1 MTLEYLLWFDG
12 PRKKSGSVD
21 RLGRESSRGVK
32 GSELRFQG
40 KVKVWN
46 MRRRKQEQRGLLR
59 EVLVGQSEDMPSYQE
74 VEEVPNDF

>member
-1 MTLEYLLWFDG
+1 MTLEYLLWVDR
-12 PRKKSGSVD
+12 PRKKSGSVN
-21 RLGRESSRGVK
+21 RLGRERGRGAE

-46 MRRRKQEQRGLLR
+46 VKRRMQEQRWLLR
-59 EVLVGQSEDMPSYQE
+59 EVLVGQSEDMPSYQD